1 MSHFYYSQ
9 NMASEVL
16 ILKWWVVIG
25 AHVFPKN
32 CPQLCGRPA
41 RAFHCWALYLSYPML
56 LLYDQLLYYYYFH
69 LFICNYL
76 SMHSLLVKFDY
87 NVTVQ
92 TVALHVL
99 QTEYRS
105 EVNAYFCRNFS
116 KEEWVIYHFCFL
128 VDFFQRIEGLNI

>member
-76 SMHSLLVKFDY
+76 SMNSLLVKFYY

-92 TVALHVL
+92 TVALHVSTTWI
-99 QTEYRS
+99 QIWS
-105 EVNAYFCRNFS
+105 ECIFFVGTLVKKSELSIIFVS
-116 KEEWVIYHFCFL
+116 L
-128 VDFFQRIEGLNI
+128 VDFFSEDWGS